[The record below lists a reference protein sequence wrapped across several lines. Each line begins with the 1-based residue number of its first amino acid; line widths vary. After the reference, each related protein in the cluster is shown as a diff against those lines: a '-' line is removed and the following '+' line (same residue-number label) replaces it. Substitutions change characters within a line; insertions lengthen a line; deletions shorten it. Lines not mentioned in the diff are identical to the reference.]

1 MKPALAPVRNVVPSR
16 SAMAALYACSEPRLP
31 DLGPQ
36 HLAHRRADRR
46 GRFRDHDSGAL
57 QRLHLV
63 AGAALAAGDD
73 RAGMTHPPAGR
84 CGAAGDKPDD
94 RLLRPSRLQEFG
106 AVFLGTAADFADH
119 DDRLGLV
126 IGEKHLEHLDEV
138 RAVDRITTDAD
149 AARLP
154 QTDRC
159 GLSYRLIGQG
169 AGARDDAD
177 LAAAMNMPGHDADLA
192 LVGSDDT
199 RAVGADQPRTA
210 AGETALDADHVEDR
224 DALGDADDQRDLGI
238 GRLEDRIGGEG
249 RRHIDHARVAA
260 GRGAG
265 LMHGVEDR
273 QVEVPGPAF
282 PRCHAADHLGAVG
295 DRLLGV
301 ERALGAGDPLAD
313 DFGRGVDEDRHQ
325 RASLTAATTFC
336 AASARLSAARIGS
349 PDCRMIRLPRSTLVP
364 SRRTTSGT
372 CRLTSRAA
380 ATTPSA
386 ITSQRMIPPNMLT
399 RIPSTLGSLRI
410 SLKAVVT
417 RSLVAPPPT
426 SRKFAGLLP
435 CNLMMS
441 IVAIARPAPLTMQ
454 PILPS
459 SLM

>member
-16 SAMAALYACSEPRLP
+16 SAMPALYACSGPQLP

-36 HLAHRRADRR
+36 YLAHCRPDRG
-46 GRFRDHDSGAL
+46 GRFGDDHPGAA
-57 QRLHLV
+57 QCLHLV
-63 AGAALAAGDD
+63 AGSALAPGND
-73 RAGMTHPPAGR
+73 RAGMAHAPTRRGR
-84 CGAAGDKPDD
+84 AAGDKSDD
-94 RLLRPSRLQEFG
+94 GLFRPRSFQKIG
-106 AVFLGTAADFADH
+106 AVLLGAAADFADH

-126 IGEKHLEHLDEV
+126 IGEKHLEDLDEIC
-138 RAVDRITTDAD
+138 AVNRIAAD
-149 AARLP
+149 PNTARLP
-154 QTDRC
+154 QTDGRR
-159 GLSYRLIGQG
+159 LSHRLVGQG

-177 LAAAMNMPGHDADLA
+177 LAAAMDVSRHDADLA
-192 LVGSDDT
+192 LVRGDDT
-199 RAVGADQPRTA
+199 RAIRPDQAGPA
-210 AGETALDADHVEDR
+210 AREAALDAHHVEDR
-224 DALGDADDQRDLGI
+224 DALGNADDQWDPGI
-238 GRLEDRIGGEG
+238 GRLEDRIGREG
-249 RRHIDHARVAA
+249 RRHVDSRRIAA

-265 LMHGVEDR
+265 LVHGVEDR
-273 QVEVPGPAF
+273 QIEMSGAAF
-282 PRCHAADHLGAVG
+282 ARRHTADHPRAVG

-301 ERALGAGDPLAD
+301 EATLGAGHPLAN
-313 DFGRGVDEDRHQ
+313 DFGRSVDEDRHQ
-325 RASLTAATTFC
+325 AASLTAATTFC

-372 CRLTSRAA
+372 CKLTSRAA

-386 ITSQRMIPPNMLT
+386 MTSQRMIPPNMLT
-399 RIPSTLGSLRI
+399 RIPSTLRSLRM
-410 SLKAVVT
+410 SLNAVVT

-441 IVAIARPAPLTMQ
+441 IVAIARPAPLTMH